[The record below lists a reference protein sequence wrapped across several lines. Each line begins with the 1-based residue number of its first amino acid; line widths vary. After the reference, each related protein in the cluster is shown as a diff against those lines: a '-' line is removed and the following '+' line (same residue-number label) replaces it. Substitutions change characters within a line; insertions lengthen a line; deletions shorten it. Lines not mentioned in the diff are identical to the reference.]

1 MPIQWTIS
9 HPNRL
14 VVAVCRDKVSRTDI
28 EGYLDDVVVADTLP
42 YRKIFDM
49 THAVMVLSDD
59 DMMALGAR
67 IRAYAGLANMGPLAI
82 VASSSESYER
92 ARLFAWPP
100 RRRATSERACLP
112 CWPTPVGR
120 SRSSVSC
127 TRRVTGWT
135 RRRRSRLPHNNGV
148 FRGWRSA

>member
-14 VVAVCRDKVSRTDI
+14 VVAVCRDTVSRTDI
-28 EGYLDDVVVADTLP
+28 EGYLDDVVVMDTLP

-67 IRAYAGLANMGPLAI
+67 IRAYADLANLGPLAL
-82 VASSSESYER
+82 VASSPESYER
-92 ARLFAWPP
+92 ARLFAVLADA
-100 RRRATSERACLP
+100 RRPLKIFSELHKARQWLDTLAPVTSP
-112 CWPTPVGR
+112 
-120 SRSSVSC
+120 
-127 TRRVTGWT
+127 
-135 RRRRSRLPHNNGV
+135 
-148 FRGWRSA
+148 